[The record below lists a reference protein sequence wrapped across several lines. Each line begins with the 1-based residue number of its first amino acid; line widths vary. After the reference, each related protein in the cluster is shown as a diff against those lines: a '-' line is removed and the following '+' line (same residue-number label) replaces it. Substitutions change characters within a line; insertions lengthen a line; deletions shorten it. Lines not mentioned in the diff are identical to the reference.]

1 MERPS
6 FLVAKY
12 LFNLQLQQCSTGFW
26 NLADW
31 ILFSLAMKASLRSNT
46 DSGWPRL
53 APTRLSNSSQRGLIS
68 RCRPVRFP
76 PHQTGKKLLM
86 KPTLGTAAST
96 CLNRVFLQSW
106 KHTAWLRS
114 PLTYKSPPFTDFC
127 PYIYFEFNRL
137 DHDQRQKILRL
148 NATFP
153 DLHFQAF
160 ELKNYLSISEKDI
173 QPPEK
178 LITYCGSQTLLKH
191 SW

>member
-1 MERPS
+1 MFHRI
-6 FLVAKY
+6 LK
-12 LFNLQLQQCSTGFW
+12 LG
-26 NLADW
+26 W
-31 ILFSLAMKASLRSNT
+31 IFFSLAMKASVRSNT

-86 KPTLGTAAST
+86 KPTLCTAASRR
-96 CLNRVFLQSW
+96 LNRIFLQSW
-106 KHTAWLRS
+106 RHTAWYSLKISFNLQESS
-114 PLTYKSPPFTDFC
+114 PVYRLLSV
-127 PYIYFEFNRL
+127 YFEFNRL
-137 DHDQRQKILRL
+137 NHDQRQKKIVRL

-173 QPPEK
+173 
-178 LITYCGSQTLLKH
+178 
-191 SW
+191 